1 MKYILKLTTI
11 LALAALL
18 GGCAGVSA
26 KTGDQSKPTDKPV
39 SDVIA
44 KPGKD
49 NQGITVN
56 KISFEELSEENIP
69 EFLKDKVESSKTQR
83 GYIYEEKDGYFYIVI
98 FSGEKS
104 TGGYSIKVI
113 SIEDNEGKTNIM
125 VEETSPNK
133 GDMVTQAITYP
144 YTAIKVTGIT
154 PNINIFNK
162 DGSASNYPLLE
173 SK

>member
-11 LALAALL
+11 IALAALL

-26 KTGDQSKPTDKPV
+26 KTDDQSKSIDKPV

-44 KPGKD
+44 KPGKG

-69 EFLKDKVESSKTQR
+69 ESIKSKIETSKVQS
-83 GYIYEEKDGYFYIVI
+83 GYIYEEKDGFFYIVI
-98 FSGEKS
+98 FSGEKP
-104 TGGYSIKVI
+104 TGGYGIKVI

-125 VEETSPNK
+125 VEETSPK
-133 GDMVTQAITYP
+133 EGDMVTQAITYP

-162 DGSASNYPLLE
+162 DGSASNYPLL
-173 SK
+173 KGN